1 MKMPDIAGALEQ
13 LPLLKSWITRRRLAH
28 MGKALLALSPLHQE
42 VFRLVRFEGM
52 SVGQAAQHLQLPS
65 RRVRRLLT
73 EVIIALADA
82 ARR

>member
-1 MKMPDIAGALEQ
+1 MKMPDIAGTLEQ
-13 LPLLKSWITRRRLAH
+13 LPLLKPWITRRRLAR
-28 MGKALLALSPLHQE
+28 MRKALLAMSQLHQE

-52 SVGQAAQHLQLPS
+52 SVGKAAQHLQLPS
-65 RRVRRLLT
+65 RRVQQLLT

>member
-13 LPLLKSWITRRRLAH
+13 LPLLKPWITRRRLAR
-28 MGKALLALSPLHQE
+28 MRKALLALSPLHQE

-52 SVGQAAQHLQLPS
+52 SAGKAAQHLQLPS
-65 RRVRRLLT
+65 RRVQQLLT